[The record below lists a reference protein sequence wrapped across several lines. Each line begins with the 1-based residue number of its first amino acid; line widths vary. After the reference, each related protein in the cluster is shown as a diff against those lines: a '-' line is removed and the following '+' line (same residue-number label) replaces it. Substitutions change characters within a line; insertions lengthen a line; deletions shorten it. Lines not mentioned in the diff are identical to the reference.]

1 MTEITAH
8 NKSLLDFPAPV
19 LAALAAAALF
29 GASTPLAKQF
39 VNSMPAMLLVG
50 ILYLG
55 SGVGL
60 FVLRVFRDRGWRNPG
75 LTTKEWPWLLGT
87 IAFGGIAGPVL
98 LMLGLMHTPAA
109 SASLLLNLEG
119 VFTAVL
125 AWVVFK
131 ENADQKTVTGM
142 LCIVTGGLLLSWTE
156 QDGNFGADS
165 MLGSLYIL
173 AACLCWA
180 IDNNLMR
187 KVSVSDTLFTAGFRG
202 VVSAAI
208 NIGWALLLGYTI
220 PIWPVTGKVMFI
232 GFLGYGLSL
241 VLFLLAL
248 RGLGAAR
255 TGAYFGIAPLFGV
268 ALAVLLFQE
277 NTSVWFW
284 GAGLLMGIGLYL
296 HLTEQHEHIH
306 QHTTLCHAHRHVH
319 DEHHQHRHELWDSK
333 QPHDHVHEH
342 TMLEH
347 SHRHVPDIHHRH
359 THVEKPSSEHDE
371 KKGVSFE

>member
-1 MTEITAH
+1 MNT
-8 NKSLLDFPAPV
+8 SRLDLSPPV

-29 GASTPLAKQF
+29 GASIPFAKQF
-39 VNSMPAMLLVG
+39 VGSMPAMLLAG

-60 FVLRVFRDRGWRNPG
+60 CVLRVFRDRGWRNPG
-75 LTTKEWPWLLGT
+75 LTSKEWPWLLGT
-87 IAFGGIAGPVL
+87 VVFGGVAGPIL
-98 LMLGLMHTPAA
+98 LMLGLVYTTAA

-131 ENADQKTVTGM
+131 ENTDQKIVVGM
-142 LCIVTGGLLLSWTE
+142 LCIVAGGLLLSWTE
-156 QDGNFGADS
+156 QDGSFEAGN

-202 VVSAAI
+202 MVSAVI

-220 PIWPVTGKVMFI
+220 PIWPVSGTVMFI

-241 VLFLLAL
+241 VLF
-248 RGLGAAR
+248 
-255 TGAYFGIAPLFGV
+255 YWHY
-268 ALAVLLFQE
+268 AVL
-277 NTSVWFW
+277 
-284 GAGLLMGIGLYL
+284 
-296 HLTEQHEHIH
+296 EQRARVLI
-306 QHTTLCHAHRHVH
+306 LG
-319 DEHHQHRHELWDSK
+319 
-333 QPHDHVHEH
+333 QPHF
-342 TMLEH
+342 LEL
-347 SHRHVPDIHHRH
+347 PLQLGFF
-359 THVEKPSSEHDE
+359 
-371 KKGVSFE
+371 KKVRRFGFGAQGC